1 MRKALEAIRAARLD
15 DWLAAFILAL
25 AVVGCVEAPW
35 IAPHFV
41 QENHHA
47 R

>member
-1 MRKALEAIRAARLD
+1 MIRRIFSTLRAARLD

-35 IAPHFV
+35 IV
-41 QENHHA
+41 GGLS
-47 R
+47 